1 MDVTGVA
8 WRKSSYSG
16 DNGGTCVEV
25 GTTGPA
31 IAVRDSD
38 HPDGP
43 QLAFPAATWQAFTTQ
58 LKSLRL
64 IQSGSTLRLLTGLSL
79 VKGSTPNPLFVFVD
93 EVVAQSLDIAGCVL
107 KFVPLALSMRAEI
120 P

>member
-31 IAVRDSD
+31 VAVRDSN

-43 QLAFPAATWQAFTTQ
+43 QLAFPADTWKTFTNQ
-58 LKSLRL
+58 LKAAA
-64 IQSGSTLRLLTGLSL
+64 
-79 VKGSTPNPLFVFVD
+79 F
-93 EVVAQSLDIAGCVL
+93 
-107 KFVPLALSMRAEI
+107 
-120 P
+120 